1 MWLDDS
7 MAIMMAFQTPELEIL
22 GLTTVFGN
30 VSTQDAT
37 RNALL
42 LVCTNHSL
50 KFSFAKFCWDVYVI
64 SWYVQ
69 CEVAGFPDVPVA
81 EGSSEPLKVT
91 IFTSQNHFFVT
102 L

>member
-1 MWLDDS
+1 
-7 MAIMMAFQTPELEIL
+7 MAIMMAFQTPEVEIL

-42 LVCTNHSL
+42 LVCTMHQL
-50 KFSFAKFCWDVYVI
+50 TQT
-64 SWYVQ
+64 VQ
-69 CEVAGFPDVPVA
+69 
-81 EGSSEPLKVT
+81 L
-91 IFTSQNHFFVT
+91 